1 MSNPAPSNPAV
12 PPKRPRARGYKYSRV
27 REAIRQK
34 IEEGVFTPGTRMPTG
49 KTLARRL
56 GTGLKT
62 IERALGELM
71 REGLIVRRRGSGTY
85 VTDRLRPAVF
95 PGRSLRLGVL
105 WKESASPALMLNS
118 FYGCITRGV
127 LDAFG
132 LGDIRPQWNAAEL
145 RQPTRAVWQAPD
157 RSVTVEVLAE
167 SRFSSIRHPPMN
179 AVQGGGFDG
188 LITVGII
195 VEGFLEKIAGL
206 GLPTVFVD
214 YTGERFAKLADQVY
228 VDPFNAYHE
237 AVTCLADQGCRQI
250 HFIGGFTAI
259 PAPSEDMSREEVAAF
274 RQGRMQIDP
283 DSYLRLSA
291 YRQAMHRNNLPVSE
305 RWVHFKNPYFHGDQA
320 FAAELLALPRED
332 APDAVICHGIGQAE
346 TFLELFAINNRKL
359 LAAGTTNQK
368 YAGPALPIRAH
379 GEEMGATAAE
389 LIISQLH
396 RPGRLRHRV
405 GVPMVFEAP
414 APSGA
419 KGTPAPGPSQ
429 PQPG

>member
-1 MSNPAPSNPAV
+1 MDTQKPTKSGSASKKA
-12 PPKRPRARGYKYSRV
+12 RAKGYKYSRV
-27 REAIRQK
+27 REAIRQQLTD
-34 IEEGVFTPGTRMPTG
+34 GVFAPGTRMPTG
-49 KTLARRL
+49 KALARRL

-62 IERALGELM
+62 IERAMGELM

-85 VTDRLRPAVF
+85 VTDRQRPAVF
-95 PGRSLRLGVL
+95 PGRSLKLGAL
-105 WKESASPALMLNS
+105 WKESAAPAMMVNS
-118 FYGCITRGV
+118 FYGCITRGL
-127 LDAFG
+127 LDALG
-132 LGDIRPQWNAAEL
+132 LGAEEPRWDAAEL
-145 RQPTRAVWQAPD
+145 RQPTRALWQAGD

-167 SRFSSIRHPPMN
+167 SRYSSIRHPPMN
-179 AVQGGGFDG
+179 AVQAGAFDG
-188 LITVGII
+188 LVTVGVI
-195 VEGFLEKIAGL
+195 VDEFLEKIARMGVPAVL
-206 GLPTVFVD
+206 VD

-237 AVTCLADQGCRQI
+237 AVTYLADHGCRQI

-259 PAPSEDMSREEVAAF
+259 PAPSEEMSKEEVAAF

-305 RWVHFKNPYFHGDQA
+305 KWVHFKNPYFCSDQA
-320 FAAELLALPRED
+320 LAAEILALPRED
-332 APDAVICHGIGQAE
+332 APDAVICHGITQAE
-346 TFLELFAINNRKL
+346 TFIELFAINNRKL
-359 LAAGTTNQK
+359 MAAGTTNRR

-405 GVPMVFEAP
+405 GVPMIFEAP
-414 APSGA
+414 AG
-419 KGTPAPGPSQ
+419 GTQQ
-429 PQPG
+429 PPTV

>member
-1 MSNPAPSNPAV
+1 
-12 PPKRPRARGYKYSRV
+12 
-27 REAIRQK
+27 
-34 IEEGVFTPGTRMPTG
+34 
-49 KTLARRL
+49 
-56 GTGLKT
+56 
-62 IERALGELM
+62 
-71 REGLIVRRRGSGTY
+71 
-85 VTDRLRPAVF
+85 
-95 PGRSLRLGVL
+95 
-105 WKESASPALMLNS
+105 MLNS

-132 LGDIRPQWNAAEL
+132 LGEVQPRWDAAEL
-145 RQPTRAVWQAPD
+145 RQPTGAAWQAPD

-167 SRFSSIRHPPMN
+167 SRYSSIRHPPMN

-195 VEGFLEKIAGL
+195 VDDFLGKIAGL
-206 GLPTVFVD
+206 GLPAVFVD
-214 YTGERFAKLADQVY
+214 YTGERFARLADQVY

-237 AVTCLADQGCRQI
+237 AVNHLAGRGCRRI
-250 HFIGGFTAI
+250 HFVGGFTAI

-291 YRQAMHRNNLPVSE
+291 YRQAMHRSDLPVSE
-305 RWVHFKNPYFHGDQA
+305 KWVHFKNPYFCSDQA
-320 FAAELLALPRED
+320 LAAELLALPRED

-346 TFLELFAINNRKL
+346 TFLQLFAINNRKL
-359 LAAGTTNQK
+359 LAAGVTNRR
-368 YAGPALPIRAH
+368 YAGAALPIRAH

-414 APSGA
+414 APSGEQA
-419 KGTPAPGPSQ
+419 APAPSSPQ

>member
-1 MSNPAPSNPAV
+1 MSKSAPSNPAD
-12 PPKRPRARGYKYSRV
+12 PPKRLRARGYKYSRV
-27 REAIRQK
+27 REAIRQQIK
-34 IEEGVFTPGTRMPTG
+34 EGGFTSGTRMPTG
-49 KTLARRL
+49 KALAKRL

-62 IERALGELM
+62 IERAMGELM

-85 VTDRLRPAVF
+85 VTDQLRPAVF
-95 PGRSLRLGVL
+95 PGRSLKLGVL

-132 LGDIRPQWNAAEL
+132 LGDVQPQWDAAEL

-167 SRFSSIRHPPMN
+167 SRFSSVRHPPMN
-179 AVQGGGFDG
+179 AIQGGGFDG

-195 VEGFLEKIAGL
+195 VDDFLEKLAGL
-206 GLPTVFVD
+206 GLPAVFVD
-214 YTGERFAKLADQVY
+214 YTGERLARLADQVY

-237 AVTCLADQGCRQI
+237 AVAHLADRGCKQI
-250 HFIGGFTAI
+250 HFVGGFTAI
-259 PAPSEDMSREEVAAF
+259 PAPSEDMSKEEVAAF

-291 YRQAMHRNNLPVSE
+291 FRQAMHRNNLPVSE
-305 RWVHFKNPYFHGDQA
+305 KWVHFKNPYFHGDQA
-320 FAAELLALPRED
+320 LAAELLALSRED
-332 APDAVICHGIGQAE
+332 APDAVVCHGIAQAE
-346 TFLELFAINNRKL
+346 AILHLAALNGRRL
-359 LAAGTTNQK
+359 LAAGVTNGL
-368 YAGPALPIRAH
+368 YGGPALPIRAH

-414 APSGA
+414 AA
-419 KGTPAPGPSQ
+419 PAADGDPAHIGKI
-429 PQPG
+429 